1 LYSALLAFDIT
12 VLINFT
18 LHIFAKGDNFPNF
31 GWVFFFILFGVPY
44 FSPLFALF
52 AAVQGSNGWLKLSG
66 NMNSM
71 CVCFNIPL
79 TAFACMATGDD
90 PFYLII
96 LAFMMVLKCGLS
108 ALSAKIGQ
116 FLVNPRYGQN
126 RASIRKILKAQ
137 ALKRNKQVEV
147 LGVEV
152 VT

>member
-1 LYSALLAFDIT
+1 MNIPYYIKNFFNGTYRLFINHHGSPTVQKDLSYYFALYSVLLAFDVT

-44 FSPLFALF
+44 FSPLFAIF

-79 TAFACMATGDD
+79 TAFACIATGDD
-90 PFYLII
+90 SFYLII
-96 LAFMMVLKCGLS
+96 LAMMMVIKCGLS
-108 ALSAKIGQ
+108 ALSAKIG
-116 FLVNPRYGQN
+116 
-126 RASIRKILKAQ
+126 
-137 ALKRNKQVEV
+137 
-147 LGVEV
+147 
-152 VT
+152 